1 MKEYAANIPTALISM
16 NKNINTTAH
25 QFRTTGC
32 ILLPLATIFVS
43 LVLLAMCWS
52 CSKKTTGPATQEAVA
67 DSSVPAA
74 RGTFDMLAASY
85 APWHDISAPIKLEMR
100 QPSKISLSARAVM
113 VRDSAVSISI
123 RVFGFE
129 VGSLYADKDSVI
141 AIVKPNKLAYAQN
154 TSKLLKAAGLTF
166 GDLQSAL
173 MGQMF
178 SPGKGTVT
186 TGNFGDFSTGSSDDT
201 TAGTYTRV
209 FNSRRGNISFTAQ
222 GPINAGCDGAPVL
235 SGITVDASGYSLNF
249 EYTDPAAT
257 EAGTMASCV
266 DVSTTLRNRRLQ
278 ASLRWNAGD
287 ARWNRYPRI
296 ERPRIPASYRRVDNS
311 TLLKILGGL

>member
-1 MKEYAANIPTALISM
+1 
-16 NKNINTTAH
+16 
-25 QFRTTGC
+25 
-32 ILLPLATIFVS
+32 
-43 LVLLAMCWS
+43 MCWS

-67 DSSVPAA
+67 DSTVPAA

-178 SPGKGTVT
+178 ARQRHCDNRQFRRFQHRQFRRYHCRDIYPGV
-186 TGNFGDFSTGSSDDT
+186 
-201 TAGTYTRV
+201 
-209 FNSRRGNISFTAQ
+209 Q
-222 GPINAGCDGAPVL
+222 QP
-235 SGITVDASGYSLNF
+235 
-249 EYTDPAAT
+249 
-257 EAGTMASCV
+257 
-266 DVSTTLRNRRLQ
+266 
-278 ASLRWNAGD
+278 
-287 ARWNRYPRI
+287 PR
-296 ERPRIPASYRRVDNS
+296 
-311 TLLKILGGL
+311 